1 MNFWTS
7 PSVLAIVAT
16 VVAVLAL
23 GMAWR
28 RYRRRP
34 SPAER
39 ERARRLAVNRV
50 GRLTDGV
57 LIEAP
62 DPPADPAVAELLF
75 YRYSAFGVEYTAA
88 QDISGLAERIP
99 ADCRRPGTTAAVKY
113 DPRKPSNSIIVCEE
127 WSGLPGAA
135 PDASGD

>member
-7 PSVLAIVAT
+7 PSVLAIGAI
-16 VVAVLAL
+16 VVVVLAL
-23 GMAWR
+23 GIAWR

-39 ERARRLAVNRV
+39 ERARRLAVNQV

-62 DPPADPAVAELLF
+62 DPPAGPAVPELLF

-88 QDISGLAERIP
+88 QDVSSLAERIP
-99 ADCRRPGTTAAVKY
+99 SDCCRPGTVAAVKY
-113 DPRKPSNSIIVCEE
+113 DPRKPSNSIVICEE
-127 WSGLPGAA
+127 WSGLSAA
-135 PDASGD
+135 PQNARSH